1 MNFIGGKRVI
11 IGPDGGATAIQ
22 ITKFGSSSTTP
33 RVDAFGAGWPFTIQG
48 CGSCT
53 KPSQPASATKREGG
67 AKLRKIALFSVLTF
81 LLLSVDSALGCV
93 CVSIPNLPAKTIKA
107 ERLKDFR
114 RASVVFTGEVVS
126 LDTFRVKFKVDK
138 IWKWQETEEITM
150 LTGTT
155 DFGNGTTMS
164 STCDY
169 LFNKGQSYFVVA
181 YGPPE
186 NLKTSVCARTA
197 LLKDAEKEI
206 KGFDKIAPHKTVSK
220 IPRAR
225 VGG

>member
-1 MNFIGGKRVI
+1 
-11 IGPDGGATAIQ
+11 
-22 ITKFGSSSTTP
+22 
-33 RVDAFGAGWPFTIQG
+33 
-48 CGSCT
+48 
-53 KPSQPASATKREGG
+53 
-67 AKLRKIALFSVLTF
+67 LRKIAIFSALIF
-81 LLLSVDSALGCV
+81 LSLSVDIALGCV
-93 CVSIPNLPAKTIKA
+93 CFHPKKIKA

-138 IWKWQETEEITM
+138 IWKGQETVEITM

-155 DFGNGTTMS
+155 DLGNGTTRS

-169 LFNKGQSYFVVA
+169 RFNKGQSYLVVA

-186 NLKTSVCARTA
+186 NLRTYVCTRTG

-206 KGFDKIAPHKTVSK
+206 KGFDEIAP
-220 IPRAR
+220 IRL
-225 VGG
+225 